1 MPRIITSR
9 ADVESLVGQDLGHSD
24 GLVIDQQRI
33 DRFAEATDDHQWI
46 HVNPDRA
53 RSGPFGQTVAHGYLT
68 LALVPRLTAEIFT
81 LDFGSARL
89 NYGSEKVRF
98 PSPVSVGSTVRASAT
113 FVDVRSRPHGTQI
126 TTRVTITA
134 DGADK
139 PACITEAMTLVIDD
153 VPGEE
158 QT

>member
-1 MPRIITSR
+1 
-9 ADVESLVGQDLGHSD
+9 
-24 GLVIDQQRI
+24 
-33 DRFAEATDDHQWI
+33 
-46 HVNPDRA
+46 
-53 RSGPFGQTVAHGYLT
+53 
-68 LALVPRLTAEIFT
+68 
-81 LDFGSARL
+81 
-89 NYGSEKVRF
+89 
-98 PSPVSVGSTVRASAT
+98 
-113 FVDVRSRPHGTQI
+113 VDVRSRPHGTQI